1 MFNWLKKEKN
11 ILRIFTFGTAFLIA
25 GCMLAAPQPAQ
36 ARLDEL
42 IRPDAPYFAG
52 PESPAGEKNVRV
64 AATPGIYI
72 VREGDTLGAIALRHN
87 VDVKQLAEMNNLRDL
102 DHIIKG
108 QVLMLPGTTFPYVV
122 QKGETLGSIAGRFGV
137 DEEELAAMNGL
148 RDPDHLLAGQSLMIP
163 AGQGGGSAGVSRALP
178 LNQLRWPV
186 VGWISSPFG
195 MRDGE
200 MHHGLDIAA
209 DHGQVVRAVK
219 GGRVVFCG
227 PRGDYGNTVI
237 IDHGS
242 GLQTLYA
249 HNSTLLVREGQKVLA
264 GQPIA
269 RVGSTGRS
277 TGPHLH
283 LEVRLNGVP
292 FDPMLCLKRTYA

>member
-1 MFNWLKKEKN
+1 MINWLKKEKN
-11 ILRIFTFGTAFLIA
+11 IWRVFILGTVLLAA
-25 GCMLAAPQPAQ
+25 GCLLAAPRPVQ

-42 IRPDAPYFAG
+42 IRPDAPYFAAT
-52 PESPAGEKNVRV
+52 EAPAEDDHARV
-64 AATPGIYI
+64 AATPRIYI
-72 VREGDTLGAIALRHN
+72 VRAGDTLGAIAAGHN
-87 VDVKQLAEMNNLRDL
+87 VDVKQLAEMNNLRDY
-102 DHIIKG
+102 DHIVAG
-108 QVLMLPGTTFPYVV
+108 QVLVLPGTTFPYVV
-122 QKGETLGSIAGRFGV
+122 QKGENLGVIAARFGV
-137 DEEELAAMNGL
+137 DEEELAGMNNL

-163 AGQGGGSAGVSRALP
+163 AGRGGGDAGVSRALP
-178 LNQLRWPV
+178 LKQLRWPV

-209 DHGQVVRAVK
+209 DHGQVVRAAK

-237 IDHGS
+237 IDHGG

-277 TGPHLH
+277 TGPHVH

-292 FDPMLCLKRTYA
+292 FDPMLCLERSYA